1 MMTTMMEPR
10 AAPTRGGGPDAVP
23 RIISRVV
30 IYGQFLGLLGEW
42 LIWIGLP
49 SWVRDEIFTA
59 IGVIYA
65 TEMFIGLIYLQIE
78 LQMHNFDDQDSSLN
92 IDVQRFEHF
101 IVI

>member
-1 MMTTMMEPR
+1 MMTTMMEPATCR
-10 AAPTRGGGPDAVP
+10 SNARGWSRCCSADNLSRSYLWPIFGAPGRLAD
-23 RIISRVV
+23 
-30 IYGQFLGLLGEW
+30 
-42 LIWIGLP
+42 